1 MLPFKPPLRILVVF
15 VAVSSVFLYLA
26 LFRRDLAYLAAKT
39 LPLSNPDKLPPGTD
53 LDDKTTFIQAFLDHE
68 IDGPFNPVPIQK
80 VCAAQKW
87 NPDLTILCGAPQG
100 GIGNVR
106 NVFLTCIR
114 YAMEAGGETQTPLSP
129 PLLPFQD
136 PSKTQAKPMLTP
148 CRRLCDPRHHGPRQ

>member
-1 MLPFKPPLRILVVF
+1 MLPFKPPLRILVVL

-80 VCAAQKW
+80 VCSAQKW
-87 NPDLTILCGAPQG
+87 NPDLTIICGAPQG

-114 YAMEAGGETQTPLSP
+114 YAMEAGGKTQAPFPHLSS
-129 PLLPFQD
+129 
-136 PSKTQAKPMLTP
+136 PSKTQA
-148 CRRLCDPRHHGPRQ
+148 RLEQGPS